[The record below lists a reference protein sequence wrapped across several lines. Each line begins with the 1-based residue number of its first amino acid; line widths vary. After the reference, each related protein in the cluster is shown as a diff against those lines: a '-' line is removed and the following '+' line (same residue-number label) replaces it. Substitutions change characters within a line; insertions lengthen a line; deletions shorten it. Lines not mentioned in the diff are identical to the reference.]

1 MSKERLTQKQENIYN
16 IIKQFINKNG
26 YSPTFREIA
35 KIAKLNS
42 SGTIQE
48 YIYKLK
54 KKGYINYIPNK
65 NRTIRIIK

>member
-1 MSKERLTQKQENIYN
+1 MKLTDKQQRIYE
-16 IIKQFINKNG
+16 IIKKFIEKNG
-26 YSPTFREIA
+26 YSPSVREIA
-35 KIAKLNS
+35 KIAEVNS
-42 SGTIQE
+42 TGTIQE